1 MKAIEDS
8 HFNTSDIVHVL
19 DVFFSCH
26 RTQCVFCSLSE
37 KKAEKSLQ
45 MEKTFSIIFNLYHL
59 VIRTIAVEL
68 RTIKHFC

>member
-19 DVFFSCH
+19 DVFFFSCH

-37 KKAEKSLQ
+37 KTSREKFING
-45 MEKTFSIIFNLYHL
+45 KNFFYHIQF
-59 VIRTIAVEL
+59 VS
-68 RTIKHFC
+68 FGN